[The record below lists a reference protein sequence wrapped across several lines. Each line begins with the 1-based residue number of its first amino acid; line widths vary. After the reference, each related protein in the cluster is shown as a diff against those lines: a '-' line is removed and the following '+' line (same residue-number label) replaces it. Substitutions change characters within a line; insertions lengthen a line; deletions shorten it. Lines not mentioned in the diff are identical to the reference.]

1 MHKGLRVL
9 LASTAA
15 LVSLPAFAW
24 LVAELAA
31 YYEMFSTGM
40 NSRAELGDDL
50 GFGILLF
57 MVVPPFTL
65 AGAAFVWWLVWSR
78 TGRSKT
84 PLSNGGRQCITS
96 RSSRPS
102 KS

>member
-9 LASTAA
+9 LTSTAA

-24 LVAELAA
+24 LAAELAA
-31 YYEMFSTGM
+31 YYEMYSTGM
-40 NSRAELGDDL
+40 HSRAELGDDL
-50 GFGILLF
+50 GFGMLLF

-78 TGRSKT
+78 TGRSNAAQ
-84 PLSNGGRQCITS
+84 SDVDANA
-96 RSSRPS
+96 
-102 KS
+102 

>member
-1 MHKGLRVL
+1 MKPRGADQFIMHKGLRVL

-24 LVAELAA
+24 LAAELAA
-31 YYEMFSTGM
+31 YYEMFSTSM
-40 NSRAELGDDL
+40 SSRAELGDDL

-65 AGAAFVWWLVWSR
+65 AGSAFVWWFVWSR
-78 TGRSKT
+78 TERSKT
-84 PLSNGGRQCITS
+84 TRSNGGANA
-96 RSSRPS
+96 
-102 KS
+102 

>member
-15 LVSLPAFAW
+15 IASVPVFAW
-24 LVAELAA
+24 LVAELAG

-40 NSRAELGDDL
+40 KSRTELGNDL

-57 MVVPPFTL
+57 MVVPPVTL
-65 AGAAFVWWLVWSR
+65 LGSLFVWWFVWSR
-78 TGRSKT
+78 TGRTKKAV
-84 PLSNGGRQCITS
+84 SNGDAS
-96 RSSRPS
+96 A
-102 KS
+102 

>member
-24 LVAELAA
+24 IAAELAA
-31 YYEMFSTGM
+31 YYEMLSTGM
-40 NSRAELGDDL
+40 NSRSELGDDL

-65 AGAAFVWWLVWSR
+65 AGAVFVWGLVWFR

-84 PLSNGGRQCITS
+84 PLSNEDTVAR
-96 RSSRPS
+96 
-102 KS
+102 